1 VSGGLDWTES
11 NCVICI
17 LCTLAQIVL
26 SVSLGVLCD
35 CLKKTKKHLV
45 VTYYITRFITSS
57 VAVKCWSYWS
67 SSVNEY
73 TCMYPCVCPST
84 VMLIL
89 FHSNPHL
96 ALSDDSGRDA
106 QAAVPSFPKLQSY
119 LLEMCKYPAQPVL
132 SEPSVL
138 TLLGSTSGL
147 FELTKV
153 TVEFILGLC
162 SHCVIEV
169 KCS

>member
-1 VSGGLDWTES
+1 
-11 NCVICI
+11 
-17 LCTLAQIVL
+17 
-26 SVSLGVLCD
+26 
-35 CLKKTKKHLV
+35 
-45 VTYYITRFITSS
+45 
-57 VAVKCWSYWS
+57 
-67 SSVNEY
+67 
-73 TCMYPCVCPST
+73 MYLCVCPST

-96 ALSDDSGRDA
+96 AHSDDSGRDA

-119 LLEMCKYPAQPVL
+119 LLEMCKYPAQPVP

-138 TLLGSTSGL
+138 TLLGSMSGL